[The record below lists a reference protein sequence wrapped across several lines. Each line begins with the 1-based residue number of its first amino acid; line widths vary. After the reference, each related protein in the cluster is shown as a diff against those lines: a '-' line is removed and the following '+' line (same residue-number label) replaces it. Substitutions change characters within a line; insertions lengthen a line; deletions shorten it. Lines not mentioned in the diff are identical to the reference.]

1 MYLATLSLGRTFE
14 SSSHICCEQLPET
27 ALDANQA
34 KHAGS
39 FFFFRQ
45 YLESRL
51 NFLRNGGE
59 RMLL

>member
-39 FFFFRQ
+39 FFFDAN
-45 YLESRL
+45 LLTVESH
-51 NFLRNGGE
+51 FLRNGGE